1 MAEKY
6 FLTNSKMPR
15 KKIPAYLKGIVD
27 YQGWAL
33 KMWQY
38 WKNRILKEHMS
49 RGKRVKEIFKK
60 CFDKYRGEKTLK
72 GVLDFSDLEYLVF
85 RLLTENPEWSNILY
99 AFDEKTDHIL
109 VDEFQDTNN
118 FQWAIIDKLTEEWRS
133 GMGAKREEGIM
144 PTIFLVGDEKQ
155 SIYFFRGAN
164 VEIFQR
170 AKKRL
175 NNWLKDGFYY
185 EEVKENYRS
194 RPAIIDFTNHVFSR
208 IMSTTGN
215 VPSWITG
222 YNPFKACRTDTGDT
236 GRTEVIL
243 LDNDE
248 AATAEVKQR
257 EADVIAKRIQSLVGS
272 FRIKDRLS
280 SLSSE
285 QAVVPEPASGRLCK
299 YMDVAVLLRRR
310 THLKRYEDAF
320 RRHGIPFVIIKGIG
334 FYQEPETA
342 ILRAL
347 VYFLSN
353 PKDNYSLYIL
363 LKSPFFL
370 VDEGVII
377 MAAKCA
383 GIDSRDHAVSTCRE
397 NDSLL
402 SKLKA
407 GGYAK
412 KAVML
417 LEEWLAQIPYTPVSE
432 LLEKALVQ
440 TRAWT
445 YFHESQRRANV
456 KKFIRLVEDLEANGK
471 SLLKIRDFLEQT
483 YNKLEEPK
491 ANVNIEGMDA
501 VRIMTVHASK
511 GLEFPMV
518 FVPGLEEPFMLKT
531 DDSLI
536 YERDGKLFFKYEPE
550 SAIRKQD
557 EDFLLHLRKEE
568 EEQKRLFYV
577 AVTRAE
583 ESLFLVGQWNEKDN
597 KSFLSFLKQGL
608 GLEKQGTG
616 YKT

>member
-1 MAEKY
+1 MVEVVW
-6 FLTNSKMPR
+6 R
-15 KKIPAYLKGIVD
+15 V
-27 YQGWAL
+27 QGWAL

-118 FQWAIIDKLTEEWRS
+118 FQWAITDKLTEEWRS

-383 GIDSRDHAVSTCRE
+383 GIDSRELHTTST
-397 NDSLL
+397 
-402 SKLKA
+402 
-407 GGYAK
+407 
-412 KAVML
+412 
-417 LEEWLAQIPYTPVSE
+417 IT
-432 LLEKALVQ
+432 
-440 TRAWT
+440 
-445 YFHESQRRANV
+445 H
-456 KKFIRLVEDLEANGK
+456 
-471 SLLKIRDFLEQT
+471 
-483 YNKLEEPK
+483 
-491 ANVNIEGMDA
+491 
-501 VRIMTVHASK
+501 
-511 GLEFPMV
+511 
-518 FVPGLEEPFMLKT
+518 
-531 DDSLI
+531 
-536 YERDGKLFFKYEPE
+536 
-550 SAIRKQD
+550 
-557 EDFLLHLRKEE
+557 
-568 EEQKRLFYV
+568 
-577 AVTRAE
+577 
-583 ESLFLVGQWNEKDN
+583 
-597 KSFLSFLKQGL
+597 
-608 GLEKQGTG
+608 
-616 YKT
+616 